1 MVNGNELHSQN
12 YSLKLTQENLIN
24 EIKSGTLC
32 PGLFIGFTA
41 LSFVNGF
48 VCFGSFEQV
57 EYLADFKKKWMAL
70 DLLDNEIVHNS
81 NTSAFTSGRCV
92 DESGEGIYP
101 LDILFGLGMR
111 FNKNQ
116 TVGEL
121 LGPLISRL
129 LK

>member
-1 MVNGNELHSQN
+1 M
-12 YSLKLTQENLIN
+12 
-24 EIKSGTLC
+24 
-32 PGLFIGFTA
+32 
-41 LSFVNGF
+41 SFVNGF

-57 EYLADFKKKWMAL
+57 EYLAGFKKKWL
-70 DLLDNEIVHNS
+70 KLNLLDNEIVHKS